1 MEGGQVNNINLNAG
15 LDTASSDMLVP
26 VNEPTFQHNW
36 QKFQGK
42 FLPNSL
48 RYEQNGWAAGWN
60 VYDFKYS
67 TSKIKIEDGIY
78 VSRIKLNSNPSYSL
92 SVFDALDSVTPIL
105 TVKYNDSYKLLNV
118 SEGEA
123 SIYDNKIGGS
133 FNGAD
138 YVITWDETTGS
149 AQFNGPANFELRQ
162 VINNDYTISFNIVD
176 TANTYTYDFNL
187 WSPGKLTSDSFS
199 QTINWSKFTEGKQY
213 WGEDFCYDTAENVMF
228 VPDSEPIVPI
238 LSDGNKLTFDFTQ
251 TLTEQI
257 ELNLNLQEYLL
268 KFKNIKLD
276 NSKGVNEKNLIN
288 TNASELTNLSKQKFE
303 FSNTELVPYT
313 DGIVAEQIVPVY
325 LTAAAKLGD
334 DNKPDIS
341 TYIKKPENTHPSKVQ
356 MKLPHTGLTIKLGSV
371 FNPGVENSF
380 VATDAYK
387 HRYMPYFSTSYD
399 RFKWIVNNVGNRNDY
414 TDEGVWGWSEGTWY
428 WTELFGN
435 RYNYIKI
442 SNSLTPS
449 SNWQPYKYK
458 PNTRYYPYATAAF
471 SMFSDYDSRNRAMN
485 VLGGLYTI
493 RNNAVNMANFFR
505 VNDIWNAEDINN
517 VFFENNISTVRSI
530 KLANTPAQ
538 ADTIDDM
545 DFVRDNMSDLL
556 KYIVT
561 KSYTSAPAIYNP
573 AQADSTYNSIYQ
585 ANGKYIGS
593 TFEYVGETLTSDN
606 TFWPFE
612 YVPCF
617 NFNGQKCY
625 WTNGTQVI
633 TTLEEFKEFVLG
645 NYDPEAVDTP
655 IILQDDFNRIRNVNK
670 YAVHYDFDK
679 LGFTDAESILVPHEQ
694 TNWEALWKRW
704 YPNYADPAEML
715 IEPDEDS
722 TFIDYDNIVVVE
734 DARVQLRYEHPG
746 ALAGCLARHPFGW
759 PDPTDSCHDQ
769 AFVFCPNVF
778 DVYPLIQEPDMT
790 VDLSK
795 VQFKVWQNHIEVT
808 DKYELDSEHSW
819 DETYTDPYGH
829 EQPCTYRSGGTG
841 IAPGWFKL
849 AYDTANGGG
858 FHHIGTYVKA
868 YITANVYKVDLAR
881 YQESWEEAALQN
893 LPKVGIA
900 NWHWDRF
907 EYTDVDD
914 NIFLLFDYSEPVAK
928 LAFKE
933 KVNETGW
940 VHYHG
945 GSYKI
950 KVKVDT
956 DVPPYYKYETVSSKT
971 NVKVAFALEN
981 TYANTYANT
990 YVNIG
995 NWDIVYV
1002 IPFEGRIA
1010 SEVKYNYI
1018 STAKAVK
1025 LGETDDLF
1033 TFNKAPD
1040 IRLDNKK
1047 LYVDRTINQYSY
1059 DWFDQALVRIEPL
1072 TGDIT
1077 MPAYFEVS
1085 AACVNDAVLFVHK
1098 TNASVTTQTKELFEY
1113 YAPGVI
1119 FGDKAS
1125 EQGNMTAET
1134 VVSTAHITMN
1144 ETYVKLPED
1153 ISGSVKSQ
1161 TVKVLHS
1168 LYGNIVSSFSDVD
1181 VQITGYDYQEGL
1193 AYALLKTS
1201 AFELPL
1207 VFNAEQNK
1215 LINDTSS
1222 FESFGVHV
1230 DINKIEG
1237 TDALEY
1243 LPLVFDLDYKN
1254 CNCRYLKTDNLNIT
1268 AADELGEVTL
1278 DNNINYNYISQRS
1291 LGSDVCNVDTIS
1303 SNQQFVHIEKDTKQK
1318 VTCVLPQVFG
1328 LGSKNGDI
1336 VTIDPDINVD
1346 IKLFDGLE
1354 NDILVEST
1362 DIRDTEH
1369 VKVIGKLK
1377 QDAEFQLLKQQWNST
1392 IEVENFWWVDSTHI
1406 LELNNRFLTLKH
1418 NTGKLDDWNG
1428 NRWEKI
1434 WDAPRFDYITQFTR
1448 VHFVTNVSGNDKALL
1463 CCLRELD
1470 TYTIECK
1477 IFSILPV
1484 VSLRNTVY
1492 FKLNVRDIGTRLND
1506 ALPDINTAYL
1516 NTYNKL
1522 TANQLLV
1529 QAHWSNTLIDDR
1541 LIVGCHLSKNFD
1553 QWSIVFNLEL
1563 NKFERVVQGYGFVGL
1578 KGDLT
1583 GGQLPRYCF
1592 DDRLGFNNTVEPI
1605 NKLLDSDGN
1614 GEIDTTDCDA
1624 RYRVDPKNINVV
1636 HEIIV
1641 GSAEQQWY
1649 IRKQVFGI
1657 VSHLTYQ
1664 GDGQFKVE
1672 ELPITNKYDSVYGS
1686 PSFKSIIVGDMML
1699 QPHAFADLL
1708 KIPSGTAQ
1716 KAWSLLSTILGYPS
1730 VWFFSPRL
1738 TRCVYLQQTLGQY
1751 AYVHYNTLETRPD
1764 PLLGNDIDE
1773 QERQINNDPKK
1784 SNFEK
1789 LVKDKTTNPLH
1800 DISMSFDKQVV
1811 EQRANIEL
1819 ATSNFAVGIHFLFL
1833 EMAKHSSDINYFVNS
1848 ELNETLANGE
1858 SQMLSQFSMEQIAYI
1873 SEKALTTKGVDFA
1886 CKNAVVGVKTLDMFY
1901 STSDQQEIYAGP
1913 GFVEHQF
1920 VADCVAQSTVG
1931 VDAEGQVQQTT
1942 WLLANLT
1949 IFILEKEAILE
1960 KRAAEAM
1967 QSLAKT
1973 VAAEAMCGT
1982 SLAAV
1987 FSTAL
1992 EYSAK
1997 AAILASEKTL
2007 EASESFKEMISPL
2020 ADHIT
2025 SGSTGDMFRHDLS
2038 VEANHKYG
2046 SKNEHFMWPCWGVPS
2061 EGLDFTDETVI
2072 AAIKRTQFQINLP
2085 AAKFYTKSPMRDLV
2099 SWVVDADKIGSYQDG
2114 QSDILETGAGKAN
2127 YLQATCV
2134 GSSTMRKLP
2143 ADMAKIEGVS
2153 CFLPTTSFKN
2163 KNVGMP
2169 GPTFAPSVIQ
2179 DYVVDKDWNISI
2191 CCSFGERPWVAC
2203 KDTKLINCEASN
2215 MIINDSFCGIAS
2227 PYTAIEVKRG
2237 LSKEYMRPWAITPN
2251 TLAMNCTGY
2260 NTILDDKL
2268 YHSFDGYSFRVVDL
2282 VGAPGM
2288 DKQLRARLYAFQE
2301 NDRFKRSN
2309 IPPANTLLGNFK
2321 GEGVQFIQSIDP
2333 FWTEMNV
2340 AFAKRGLVTGTES
2353 EDRDGVRW
2361 AIPIFT
2367 EQVSTLPAVVKTL
2380 AAFPLAVVDGATGL
2394 CTTHLIDSQ
2403 AKYKAPLSVD
2413 FSINKNTYRA
2423 TEEYI
2428 CSIEQTELI
2437 STVKDLI
2444 PSLGLKFI
2452 GATPFEAFFYS
2463 KATRCY
2469 YSFNG
2474 NQLAKVN
2481 MLERFRDIQ
2490 KGYWDFVNQEV
2501 VMPCLITYKRLN
2513 KEVEDKDT
2521 ETDNIIVPLLKDSQV
2536 KGELPPPLTTI
2547 FNDRSWYKCVS
2558 LPSGFAYQGPNRV
2571 IINRAVFVEYMLQS
2585 MRDNMNKWQKLPREK
2600 YSFKRKYQENYS
2612 EVNKDV
2618 NGVKGWTYNPFV
2630 LVTSALGTGEGT
2642 DCLFEWDITFC
2653 WPIEMD
2659 LLYGTDNYAVVNI
2672 MAETM
2677 TPGGKVLTRPTHVFL
2692 TKELFTRTGNYGYYN
2707 FRYQS
2712 KNGAGNRERLHIW
2725 SDQYIAISSLNVDVK
2740 PVTQRRTEQLT
2751 QQVDIQRLKEL

>member
-1 MEGGQVNNINLNAG
+1 MEGGRINEIDLSAG

-26 VNEPTFQHNW
+26 VNAPTFQHNW

-60 VYDFKYS
+60 VYDFKYNA
-67 TSKIKIEDGIY
+67 SKIKIEDGIY
-78 VSRIKLNSNPSYSL
+78 VAMVKLNSNPSYSL

-123 SIYDNKIGGS
+123 SIHDNVINGS

-138 YVITWDETTGS
+138 YTITWDETTGS
-149 AQFNGPANFELRQ
+149 AQFNGPDNFELRQ
-162 VINNDYTISFNIVD
+162 VVNNDYTISFNIVD

-199 QTINWSKFTEGKQY
+199 QTINWSKFAEGKQY
-213 WGEDFCYDTAENVMF
+213 WGEDFSYDAAENLMF
-228 VPDSEPIVPI
+228 VPGAEPVVPI

-251 TLTEQI
+251 TLDEQY
-257 ELNLNLQEYLL
+257 NLVLDLKPYIIRYDNLTMNNE
-268 KFKNIKLD
+268 NT
-276 NSKGVNEKNLIN
+276 VNEKGLIN
-288 TNASELTNLSKQKFE
+288 TLGTELTPLDKIKVDFSKKSLTAGSSTIVTEIVPAYLTIAVKFNTEKPKLSDYISKPINHWENQCQVKLQDPHQTVKICSVFDINNEYTDNYASEWPGK
-303 FSNTELVPYT
+303 TEW
-313 DGIVAEQIVPVY
+313 
-325 LTAAAKLGD
+325 LGLRL
-334 DNKPDIS
+334 
-341 TYIKKPENTHPSKVQ
+341 H
-356 MKLPHTGLTIKLGSV
+356 
-371 FNPGVENSF
+371 
-380 VATDAYK
+380 
-387 HRYMPYFSTSYD
+387 
-399 RFKWIVNNVGNRNDY
+399 
-414 TDEGVWGWSEGTWY
+414 
-428 WTELFGN
+428 GN
-435 RYNYIKI
+435 RYNYIKL
-442 SNSLTPS
+442 SNSLS
-449 SNWQPYKYK
+449 HSAEWSPYLYK
-458 PNTRYYPYATAAF
+458 VNTAYQVYATARF
-471 SMFSDYDSRNRAMN
+471 SVFNNSTERAAAN
-485 VLGGLYTI
+485 KLFGGLYSIGTGKF
-493 RNNAVNMANFFR
+493 NMLSSFTQNA
-505 VNDIWNAEDINN
+505 IWNTADINN
-517 VFFENNISTVRSI
+517 VFYEQDISEYRSI
-530 KLANTPAQ
+530 KTVSSENVADKVDDLDYVYNNMPADNLQ
-538 ADTIDDM
+538 LGAARTFRDLFEDLPITGPRA
-545 DFVRDNMSDLL
+545 FVYS
-556 KYIVT
+556 
-561 KSYTSAPAIYNP
+561 PG
-573 AQADSTYNSIYQ
+573 QADSSYGDIYTSSGTYSRM
-585 ANGKYIGS
+585 
-593 TFEYVGETLTSDN
+593 TFEHVDVSLTRDEN
-606 TFWPFE
+606 FWPFE
-612 YVPCF
+612 WVPCF

-625 WTNGTQVI
+625 WTNGSSVI
-633 TTLEEFKEFVLG
+633 TDLEEFKELVLG
-645 NYDPEAVDTP
+645 TYD
-655 IILQDDFNRIRNVNK
+655 VNK
-670 YAVHYDFDK
+670 SLTDPIVPNEKYSRTRVVSKYRTLYDFDHK
-679 LGFTDAESILVPHEQ
+679 SLIDEDHMPKVSQELAG
-694 TNWEALWKRW
+694 WENRWQRW
-704 YPNYADPAEML
+704 YPDYPDPQAWNIDNDLADGEYTDYEDIVINENVRAEC
-715 IEPDEDS
+715 
-722 TFIDYDNIVVVE
+722 
-734 DARVQLRYEHPG
+734 RYIHPG
-746 ALAGCLARHPFGW
+746 AELNDDQKYGNE
-759 PDPTDSCHDQ
+759 HDTN
-769 AFVFCPNVF
+769 FLVFCPNAF
-778 DVYPLIQEPDMT
+778 DIYPYHTMPPNNITNDVNKM
-790 VDLSK
+790 S
-795 VQFKVWQNHIEVT
+795 FKVWQNHVDVT
-808 DKYELDSEHSW
+808 DKYKLTPNDEAQTEYWTEQDPPGPSGQPGEVHHYESTPLLNGVTGATATLAKTFGGVPLPVFGFNISLVNLFGADVQP
-819 DETYTDPYGH
+819 DETFEVAYAKALADGMKPSAAASFAA
-829 EQPCTYRSGGTG
+829 QSCPILG
-841 IAPGWFKL
+841 IYNFKHGYFDDADEDDTLLL
-849 AYDTANGGG
+849 A
-858 FHHIGTYVKA
+858 
-868 YITANVYKVDLAR
+868 
-881 YQESWEEAALQN
+881 S
-893 LPKVGIA
+893 
-900 NWHWDRF
+900 
-907 EYTDVDD
+907 
-914 NIFLLFDYSEPVAK
+914 
-928 LAFKE
+928 FKE
-933 KVNETGW
+933 GISYVSFEEKEPNTAWIHYYGAKHKIGEDESTWSYTPIYKETKFNVPLLQGPSKG
-940 VHYHG
+940 VA
-945 GSYKI
+945 
-950 KVKVDT
+950 DT
-956 DVPPYYKYETVSSKT
+956 
-971 NVKVAFALEN
+971 VAGYDHVQSF
-981 TYANTYANT
+981 
-990 YVNIG
+990 
-995 NWDIVYV
+995 
-1002 IPFEGRIA
+1002 PFEGRIA
-1010 SEVKYNYI
+1010 SKITYPEI
-1018 STAKAVK
+1018 C
-1025 LGETDDLF
+1025 TDFDLIENKEEHF
-1033 TFNKAPD
+1033 VFEKAPD
-1040 IRLDNKK
+1040 DELPANK
-1047 LYVDRTINQYSY
+1047 LYIDRDTINQYSY
-1059 DWFDQALVRIEPL
+1059 NWFKANLKDLEPL
-1072 TGDIT
+1072 TNGDVK
-1077 MPAYFEVS
+1077 AYFS
-1085 AACVNDAVLFVHK
+1085 ITADAVDDACIFVHK
-1098 TNASVTTQTKELFEY
+1098 TDVNMTTKQQSLCTYYMPGIIYGDKSNTVGNMEASTTINQFRVVMNEQRVNLPRDIQGTFNLVNKTCKHTAALQALDVFKNVSIKILGYDFEAGTADVLFKTDYFEY
-1113 YAPGVI
+1113 NAV
-1119 FGDKAS
+1119 FKAD
-1125 EQGNMTAET
+1125 E
-1134 VVSTAHITMN
+1134 
-1144 ETYVKLPED
+1144 
-1153 ISGSVKSQ
+1153 
-1161 TVKVLHS
+1161 
-1168 LYGNIVSSFSDVD
+1168 
-1181 VQITGYDYQEGL
+1181 
-1193 AYALLKTS
+1193 
-1201 AFELPL
+1201 
-1207 VFNAEQNK
+1207 NK
-1215 LINDTSS
+1215 LISEPLS
-1222 FESFGVHV
+1222 IEIFGIPVRLLGIV
-1230 DINKIEG
+1230 GEGAEEYIEIQA
-1237 TDALEY
+1237 DA
-1243 LPLVFDLDYKN
+1243 DYEN
-1254 CNCRYLKTDNLNIT
+1254 CNCRFLKTDNLNIT
-1268 AADELGEVTL
+1268 AADELGEIVL
-1278 DNNINYNYISQRS
+1278 DNRINYNYISQKS
-1291 LGSDVCNVDTIS
+1291 VNSDVCNVNTV
-1303 SNQQFVHIEKDTKQK
+1303 SNDQQTVHIEKDTKQK

-1377 QDAEFQLLKQQWNST
+1377 QDSEFQLLKQQWNST
-1392 IEVENFWWVDSTHI
+1392 VEVENFWWVDSTHI

-1477 IFSILPV
+1477 VFSILPV
-1484 VSLRNTVY
+1484 ISLRNVIY
-1492 FKLNVRDIGTRLND
+1492 FKLNTKDIGTRLND
-1506 ALPDINTAYL
+1506 TLPDINVAYL

-1529 QAHWSNTLIDDR
+1529 QAHWSNTLVDDR
-1541 LIVGCHLSKNFD
+1541 LIIGCHLSKNFD

-1563 NKFERVVQGYGFVGL
+1563 NRFERVVQGYGFVGL

-1592 DDRLGFNNTVEPI
+1592 DAKFGFNSTVEPV
-1605 NKLLDSDGN
+1605 NKLLDADGN

-1624 RYRVDPKNINVV
+1624 RYRIDPKNINVV

-1649 IRKQVFGI
+1649 IRKQVSGI

-1686 PSFKSIIVGDMML
+1686 PSFKTVIVGDMML
-1699 QPHAFADLL
+1699 QPHNFKDLFKIPNGAKQVWDLL
-1708 KIPSGTAQ
+1708 NGLLGWPS
-1716 KAWSLLSTILGYPS
+1716 L
-1730 VWFFSPRL
+1730 WFFSPRL

-1819 ATSNFAVGIHFLFL
+1819 AISNFSIGLHFLFIQL
-1833 EMAKHSSDINYFVNS
+1833 ASRASADINYFVNS

-1942 WLLANLT
+1942 WLLSELT
-1949 IFILEKEAILE
+1949 CYIMEKESELTLWAADWMAE
-1960 KRAAEAM
+1960 KGKSLDNAPSFCGTDIGGVIGEAM
-1967 QSLAKT
+1967 K
-1973 VAAEAMCGT
+1973 VAAEAM
-1982 SLAAV
+1982 SKLAKQQQIAV
-1987 FSTAL
+1987 NAL
-1992 EYSAK
+1992 K
-1997 AAILASEKTL
+1997 D
-2007 EASESFKEMISPL
+2007 MIAPL
-2020 ADHIT
+2020 GDHIT

-2061 EGLDFTDETVI
+2061 EGLDFTDETVT
-2072 AAIKRTQFQINLP
+2072 AALKRTQFNINLP
-2085 AAKFYTKSPMRDLV
+2085 ANKYYVSEPMKSLV
-2099 SWVVDADKIGSYQDG
+2099 SHRVDIDEIGSYQNE
-2114 QSDILETGAGKAN
+2114 QSDVLKTGKGKAN

-2169 GPTFAPSVIQ
+2169 GPTFAPSIIQ
-2179 DYVVDKDWNISI
+2179 DYIVDKDWNISM
-2191 CCSFGERPWVAC
+2191 CCSFGERPWIAC

-2413 FSINKNTYRA
+2413 FSIGKNTYRA

-2428 CSIEQTELI
+2428 CTIDQTELM
-2437 STVKDLI
+2437 STVTDII
-2444 PSLGLKFI
+2444 PSLGLTYI

-2474 NQLAKVN
+2474 NTLRKVN
-2481 MLERFRDIQ
+2481 LLERFRDIQ
-2490 KGYWDFVNQEV
+2490 RGYWDFVNQEV
-2501 VMPCLITYKRLN
+2501 VMPCLMTYKRLN

-2536 KGELPPPLTTI
+2536 RGELPPPLTTI
-2547 FNDRSWYKCVS
+2547 FNDRSWYKCLS
-2558 LPSGFAYQGPNRV
+2558 LPSGFVYQGPNRV
-2571 IINRAVFVEYMLQS
+2571 IINRSVFVEYMLQS
-2585 MRDNMNKWQKLPREK
+2585 MKDNMSKWQKLPREK

-2630 LVTSALGTGEGT
+2630 LVTSALGTSEST
-2642 DCLFEWDITFC
+2642 DNLYEWNITFC